1 MVARSGRQAGVLGSI
16 CARLLGLLTQLSIVV
31 DLEDSVHNGIV
42 VEARLIARVVA
53 AGVPGL
59 TDKEAVGRD
68 ATDGLQPGMA
78 HGCLHHATEN
88 ECTGKRVLG
97 DHHGCERGGFF
108 WGGGLLAGDNAE
120 IVQISRTKKEN
131 GRQRCTAAVETAE
144 KRRCCCSS
152 RGKAELGEMVQCELI

>member
-97 DHHGCERGGFF
+97 DHHGCERGAVDL
-108 WGGGLLAGDNAE
+108 GLPAGTGWE
-120 IVQISRTKKEN
+120 IVPVSRPSWLRKRWVFLGGWSSS
-131 GRQRCTAAVETAE
+131 GRQCRNRTDFENKKG
-144 KRRCCCSS
+144 KR
-152 RGKAELGEMVQCELI
+152 